1 MVHVP
6 ALAPALL
13 LGVATAAA
21 ASALP
26 TTSSVGNLAAASDPP
41 HILFSE
47 DATTMATATATAT
60 TISHANTNTNTD
72 TETDTD
78 IDSSNTAA
86 ETFDTVQLKSIKR
99 CNRSPLKCDCSKNA
113 TELAA
118 LNALRAKN
126 SCSNCT
132 CHKNGAGSGAGGGQL
147 VKSVAAAVV
156 GVAGV
161 VALL

>member
-1 MVHVP
+1 MVYVS

-13 LGVATAAA
+13 LSVTGALATTAA

-26 TTSSVGNLAAASDPP
+26 TSSSVGNSAADSGPP

-47 DATTMATATATAT
+47 DATT
-60 TISHANTNTNTD
+60 ISYANTD
-72 TETDTD
+72 TDADTDADTDDTDTD
-78 IDSSNTAA
+78 TSTGF
-86 ETFDTVQLKSIKR
+86 EPFDPVQHKGIHR
-99 CNRSPLKCDCSKNA
+99 CNRSPLRCDCSKNA

-118 LNALRAKN
+118 LNALRHEKNCAK
-126 SCSNCT
+126 CS
-132 CHKNGAGSGAGGGQL
+132 CHKNGAGHGVGGSEGQL
-147 VKSVAAAVV
+147 VKSVVAAVV